1 MRWLIR
7 RAVIREPRF
16 GETRLDVL
24 GWTVQPYITLADG
37 DRQTLGQ
44 PVPFEGIT
52 AARRYAVGEARRF
65 ADAAQR
71 NALAAESIVAAA
83 S

>member
-24 GWTVQPYITLADG
+24 AWTVQPYITLADG
-37 DRQTLGQ
+37 DRQTLGR
-44 PVPFEGIT
+44 PVPFEGIS
-52 AARRYAVGEARRF
+52 AARRYATGEARRF

-71 NALAAESIVAAA
+71 NARAAESLPVA

>member
-24 GWTVQPYITLADG
+24 GWTVQPYITLGDG
-37 DRQTLGQ
+37 SRQTLHE
-44 PVPFEGIT
+44 PKPFPTLSTAHRYARSECDRVAT
-52 AARRYAVGEARRF
+52 AAKRKAI
-65 ADAAQR
+65 AAGR
-71 NALAAESIVAAA
+71 IAA
-83 S
+83 